1 MLRISLLTGHEA
13 LAQLPI
19 ETVGTPSREVL
30 KARLDGA
37 LGSLIWW
44 VAAVTM
50 TGVWNW
56 VSFKI
61 LFNSNHSLLLCCTPY
76 L

>member
-44 VAAVTM
+44 VAAMPRTQDWSCLGFEVPSELSHLM
-50 TGVWNW
+50 
-56 VSFKI
+56 I
-61 LFNSNHSLLLCCTPY
+61 L
-76 L
+76 